1 MYENLKDKFVGIKDE
16 LAELGFGRIEVLYIN
31 FILQKSLPLIPVY
44 FQVLD
49 NAFKFVKK
57 DDKPG
62 NLIYVQRRLEV
73 ILCYFLK
80 NY

>member
-16 LAELGFGRIEVLYIN
+16 LAELGFGRIEVYNTLYFKRN
-31 FILQKSLPLIPVY
+31 PLIPVD

-49 NAFKFVKK
+49 DALRFVKK

-62 NLIYVQRRLEV
+62 NLIYVPGRLEV
-73 ILCYFLK
+73 IPCCFF
-80 NY
+80 

>member
-16 LAELGFGRIEVLYIN
+16 LAELGFGRIEVLYIH
-31 FILQKSLPLIPVY
+31 FILQYSISLIPVN

-49 NAFKFVKK
+49 NALRFVKK

-62 NLIYVQRRLEV
+62 NLIYVPGKLEV
-73 ILCYFLK
+73 ILTFFFV
-80 NY
+80 

>member
-16 LAELGFGRIEVLYIN
+16 LAELGFGRIEVLYIH
-31 FILQKSLPLIPVY
+31 FTLQESIPLIPVN

-49 NAFKFVKK
+49 NALRFVKK

-62 NLIYVQRRLEV
+62 NLIYVPGRLEV
-73 ILCYFLK
+73 MPCLL
-80 NY
+80 